1 MSALKVRVKFKK
13 YGAMRFIGHLDVMR
27 YFQKAMIR
35 ADIPIAFSEGFSPH
49 QIMSFANPLGIGVT
63 SEGEYFDIELQSPI
77 SSERAVKQLNDA
89 MVEGMEVVSFVQIA
103 EEKKKTGM
111 AIVAAADYLATLKKG
126 TFPEDWKVKAESFM
140 EQEQILIVKKT
151 KRSEKEVDIKPMIY
165 HFEVKDEGI
174 YMQVATGSVENLKP
188 GLVMQAFCQYLGVE
202 EEQVA
207 FANHRL
213 DLYANIAEDGSRELV
228 TLESLGTMIGE

>member
-1 MSALKVRVKFKK
+1 MKVRVKFKK

-63 SEGEYFDIELQSPI
+63 SEGEYFDIELQREI
-77 SSERAVKQLNDA
+77 SSKNAVKQLNDV
-89 MVEGMEVVSFVQIA
+89 MVEGMEVVSFRQIA

-111 AIVAAADYLATLKKG
+111 AIVAGADYLSSLKQG
-126 TFPEDWKVKAESFM
+126 TFPEDWKEKASTFM
-140 EQEQILIVKKT
+140 NQEQILIVKKT
-151 KRSEKEVDIKPMIY
+151 KRSEKEVNIKPMIY
-165 HFEVKDEGI
+165 KFEVRGESI

-188 GLVMQAFCQYLGVE
+188 GLVMQAFCQYLHVDE
-202 EEQVA
+202 ELTA

-213 DLYANIAEDGSRELV
+213 DLYANAGADGKRELV
-228 TLESLGTMIGE
+228 TLESLGSEIV

>member
-1 MSALKVRVKFKK
+1 MKVRVKFRKN
-13 YGAMRFIGHLDVMR
+13 GAMRFIGHLDVMR

-63 SEGEYFDIELQSPI
+63 SDGEYFDIELARPI
-77 SSERAVKQLNDA
+77 SSKKAVKQLNDA
-89 MVEGMEVVSFVQIA
+89 MVEGMEVVSFLQIA

-111 AIVAAADYLATLKKG
+111 AIVAGADYLSSVTRG
-126 TFPEDWKVKAESFM
+126 SFPENWKEQAEAFM
-140 EQEQILIVKKT
+140 EQDQILIVKKT

-165 HFEVKDEGI
+165 RFEVREESL
-174 YMQVATGSVENLKP
+174 YLQVATGSVENLKP
-188 GLVMQAFCQYLGVE
+188 GLVMQAFANFLGVPE
-202 EEQVA
+202 ESTA

-213 DLYANIAEDGSRELV
+213 DLYADIGEEGERNLV
-228 TLESLGTMIGE
+228 TLESLGQVIEE